1 MGIFKIII
9 KEIIS
14 YFKEKHDMGEILPE
28 NELNKSKIKYNPL
41 ELSTSQ
47 KGLDLIKEF
56 EGFVPT
62 TYLCPAKIPTIGYGH
77 TGKVD
82 GKTLDMNNKI
92 TISRQKAEEL
102 LREDVKSFELL
113 VKKYITVPLTQ
124 NQFDALVS
132 FTYNLGGESLR
143 NSTLRKVL
151 NQGKYNEVSTQLM
164 RWVFANGKRLEGLIR
179 RRAAEADLFKL

>member
-1 MGIFKIII
+1 MRILKIIMRR
-9 KEIIS
+9 IIS
-14 YFKEKHDMGEILPE
+14 YFKEKHDIGEILPE
-28 NELNKSKIKYNPL
+28 NELNKLKYNPS
-41 ELSTSQ
+41 ELLTSE

-56 EGFVPT
+56 EGFVST

-77 TGKVD
+77 TDKVD
-82 GKTLDMNNKI
+82 GKPLDINNKI
-92 TISRQKAEEL
+92 IISRQKAEEL
-102 LREDVKSFELL
+102 LEEDVKSFELL

-151 NQGKYNEVSTQLM
+151 NQNNYLEVPQQLK
-164 RWVFANGKRLEGLIR
+164 RWVYSGERKLEGLIR
-179 RRAAEADLFKL
+179 RRQAEVNLWLS